1 METKQDV
8 ILIKELIE
16 KGYRDKHICLI
27 TKCNQPYVSKIRNG
41 KIHIYT
47 TLENGE
53 LLILTEE
60 QRKRLDT
67 LNKLIALPELVNRN
81 TTDQDIMYIHLL
93 KFLMVEKE
101 DVYNLYFH
109 LSKKQ
114 FNRYWVMKGIDIRYF
129 DSAAIG
135 IDLRDYLDLIIDYFI
150 KD

>member
-1 METKQDV
+1 VESKQV
-8 ILIKELIE
+8 VVLIKELID

-27 TKCNQPYVSKIRNG
+27 TKANQPYVSKIRNG
-41 KIHIYT
+41 KIHLDT
-47 TLENGE
+47 NLNAGE

-67 LNKLIALPELVNRN
+67 LNSLIALPEIVNMN

-114 FNRYWVMKGIDIRYF
+114 FNRYWVMKKVDIRYF
-129 DSAAIG
+129 DSNAIG
-135 IDLRDYLDLIIDYFI
+135 IDQRDYLDLIIDYFI
-150 KD
+150 DC